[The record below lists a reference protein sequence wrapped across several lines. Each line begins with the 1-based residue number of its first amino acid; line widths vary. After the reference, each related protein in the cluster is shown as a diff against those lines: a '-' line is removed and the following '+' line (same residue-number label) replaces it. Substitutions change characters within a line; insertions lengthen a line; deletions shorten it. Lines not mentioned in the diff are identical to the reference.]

1 MKLLKSEKN
10 DMDAGNDIILR
21 AENVTRDFYRKS
33 EVIHAVRGVSVEI
46 KRGTFNILCGRS
58 GSGNTTLI
66 NMLAA
71 IDTPTSGDIFFEDV
85 NVALLNERKRD
96 ELRRKNIGIIFQNTA
111 LLAQM
116 SALENVEFS
125 LSVSGKK
132 VKNKK
137 DLCIE
142 WLEKLGIRERRNHMP
157 AEMSG
162 GEQARVAIS
171 RALVHSPKLILA
183 DEPTSELDS
192 KTSFR
197 VVDLFRELVD
207 KEGLTIV
214 MTTHDVNIMDV
225 ADTIYTMED
234 GVIVSERKGNKA
246 I

>member
-1 MKLLKSEKN
+1 MEAGYDVILK
-10 DMDAGNDIILR
+10 

-33 EVIHAVRGVSVEI
+33 EVIHAVRGVSVNI

-58 GSGNTTLI
+58 GSGKTTLI

-71 IDTPTSGDIFFEDV
+71 IDTPTSGNIFFDDV

-132 VKNKK
+132 VKNKR
-137 DLCIE
+137 DLSIE

-234 GVIVSERKGNKA
+234 GVIVSERKGNRT
-246 I
+246 

>member
-1 MKLLKSEKN
+1 
-10 DMDAGNDIILR
+10 MDAGNDIILR

>member
-1 MKLLKSEKN
+1 
-10 DMDAGNDIILR
+10 
-21 AENVTRDFYRKS
+21 
-33 EVIHAVRGVSVEI
+33 
-46 KRGTFNILCGRS
+46 
-58 GSGNTTLI
+58 
-66 NMLAA
+66 MLAA
-71 IDTPTSGDIFFEDV
+71 IDTPTSGNIFFDDV

-132 VKNKK
+132 VKNKR
-137 DLCIE
+137 DLSIE

-234 GVIVSERKGNKA
+234 GVIVSERKGNRT
-246 I
+246 

>member
-1 MKLLKSEKN
+1 
-10 DMDAGNDIILR
+10 MDSGDYILQV
-21 AENVTRDFYRKS
+21 ENVTRDFYRKS
-33 EVIHAVRGVSVEI
+33 EVIHAVRGVNVNI
-46 KRGTFNILCGRS
+46 RRGTFNILCGRS
-58 GSGNTTLI
+58 GSGKTTLI

-71 IDTPTSGDIFFEDV
+71 IDTPTTGTILFDGV
-85 NVALLNERKRD
+85 NICLLNERKRD
-96 ELRRKNIGIIFQNTA
+96 ELRRRNIGIIFQNTA

-125 LSVSGKK
+125 LSISGKK
-132 VKNKK
+132 VKNKR
-137 DLCIE
+137 DLSVQ
-142 WLEKLGIRERRNHMP
+142 WLDRLGIRERRNHMP

-183 DEPTSELDS
+183 DEPTAELDTR
-192 KTSFR
+192 TSFR
-197 VVDLFRELVD
+197 VVDMFREMVD

-214 MTTHDVNIMDV
+214 MTTHDVNIMEA

-234 GVIVSERKGNKA
+234 GVIVSERKGNG

>member
-1 MKLLKSEKN
+1 
-10 DMDAGNDIILR
+10 MDAGNDIILR

-58 GSGNTTLI
+58 GSGKTTLI

-137 DLCIE
+137 DLCVE

>member
-1 MKLLKSEKN
+1 MET
-10 DMDAGNDIILR
+10 GEFILR

-33 EVIHAVRGVSVEI
+33 EVIHAVRGVNVNI

-58 GSGNTTLI
+58 GSGKTTLI

-85 NVALLNERKRD
+85 NVALLNECKRD

-197 VVDLFRELVD
+197 VVDLFHELVD